1 VLFPLRFLTC
11 KVALYSR
18 ELAQLPLREWG
29 TFLTSKARRAVAL
42 FARNPT
48 EMHTDGTFASARLM
62 QATMQAVAK
71 YQASPYPGGILNIIA
86 GNRYIASD
94 TADTR
99 RTWTQLAMGDSR
111 TIVIP
116 AEDSGRLFV
125 SPHVDRL
132 AEAISGYA
140 RTCLAK

>member
-1 VLFPLRFLTC
+1 
-11 KVALYSR
+11 
-18 ELAQLPLREWG
+18 
-29 TFLTSKARRAVAL
+29 
-42 FARNPT
+42 
-48 EMHTDGTFASARLM
+48 M

-71 YQASPYPGGILNIIA
+71 YKASPYPGGILNIIA

-99 RTWTQLAMGDSR
+99 RAWTQLAMGESR
-111 TIVIP
+111 TVVIP

-132 AEAISGYA
+132 AEAISLHA
-140 RTCLAK
+140 RACLSK